1 MNPHT
6 QGEGRGSRQTG
17 PGKKVKTVPQLQC
30 MQMDIINQ
38 KSKYNHIILNQL

>member
-17 PGKKVKTVPQLQC
+17 PGKKG
-30 MQMDIINQ
+30 INRTSAAVHANRHKQ
-38 KSKYNHIILNQL
+38 S